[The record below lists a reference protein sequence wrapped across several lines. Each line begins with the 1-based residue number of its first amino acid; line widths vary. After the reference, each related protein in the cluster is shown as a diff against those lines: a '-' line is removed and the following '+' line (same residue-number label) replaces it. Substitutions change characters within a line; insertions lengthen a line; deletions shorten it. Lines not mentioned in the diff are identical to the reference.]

1 MKTNQLF
8 KSTLAL
14 TAGLVLSATVS
25 QAALYRVTIDTS
37 SLSSG
42 VNAPNAPFLLDFQ
55 LNDGNLLNNNTAT
68 IGNFT
73 FTGGGAPFGAANLF
87 GGASGSLAN
96 TVTLTDSSAFNEFYQ
111 SFATGT
117 QIAFD
122 LNLTSNVAAGLTPD
136 SFSFSILEGDL
147 DNITTTGIGNT
158 LLQFDIDSTNPN
170 AGDFVVSS
178 GTGDYSGVNVTVIPE
193 PSSALCGLVA
203 LGLGMLRRRRVS

>member
-8 KSTLAL
+8 KTTLTLTTAL
-14 TAGLVLSATVS
+14 LLSATVS

-37 SLSSG
+37 ALSSG
-42 VNAPNAPFLLDFQ
+42 VNAPNGPYSLDFQ

-68 IGNFT
+68 ISNFT
-73 FTGGGAPFGAANLF
+73 FTGGGAPFGAANTF

-117 QIAFD
+117 FIEFD
-122 LNLTSNVAAGLTPD
+122 LNLTSNVAVGQTPD

-147 DNITTTGIGNT
+147 DSITTTGFGNT
-158 LLQFDIDSTNPN
+158 LLQFDIDNTNPTSM
-170 AGDFVVSS
+170 DFVVSS
-178 GTGDYSGVNVTVIPE
+178 GTGDYSGMNVTVIPE
-193 PSSALCGLVA
+193 PSAAVFGLLACGF
-203 LGLGMLRRRRVS
+203 GMLRRRRSA